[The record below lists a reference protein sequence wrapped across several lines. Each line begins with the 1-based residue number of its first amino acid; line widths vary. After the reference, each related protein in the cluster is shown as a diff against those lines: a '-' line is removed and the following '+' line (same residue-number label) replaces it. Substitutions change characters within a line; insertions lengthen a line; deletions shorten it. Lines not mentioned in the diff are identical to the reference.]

1 MIGVEELEEWTKN
14 RDVVW
19 KTKKERGV
27 VWTVKKK
34 ERCSVELNMR
44 SEAFECP
51 FLYIYCREIGR
62 KFVMGCVRHKFSA
75 AKS

>member
-27 VWTVKKK
+27 VWTVKKQR
-34 ERCSVELNMR
+34 EMQ
-44 SEAFECP
+44 
-51 FLYIYCREIGR
+51 CRVKYEE
-62 KFVMGCVRHKFSA
+62 
-75 AKS
+75 